1 MAKGESV
8 KNLGFYLRFL
18 LSPPKERM
26 RTIFAR
32 SGLHTLLTF
41 PDGTSMK
48 FGKKKPDL
56 TFTFHSWKPLTG
68 FFSEYRFT
76 EGYIDG
82 EMDIE
87 GDLRLLSALRDS
99 LPKAPSVLY
108 GLGIWVNLLA
118 KSVTKLNKNAIS
130 RHYNFG
136 HDFYLDF
143 LAKKYPAYSQCIY
156 PTGNETLQQ
165 ATNIKLENMVR
176 ALELKRGMR
185 LLDIGGGWGC
195 VPEYCCPRGIDVTSL
210 TIADDS
216 YDYIQNLI
224 RKKGYKNAHVIK
236 QDFLD
241 YQPKQPF
248 DAVVIFG
255 VMEHLPRYRR
265 VMPLLWNILNPQGK
279 IFFDFSAG
287 IFKYSISRFTYSHVW
302 PGNHSPVC
310 LPDFVAELLYHG
322 FELLRV
328 QNERKDYALT
338 LRDWRHLFVAN
349 RTKAVSLAGE
359 RAYRIFNLYL
369 SLTAVYF
376 EKNRMQ
382 AYHVLA
388 KRRDEPG
395 KRPRFGRRL
404 KSFFTSL
411 D

>member
-1 MAKGESV
+1 MKA
-8 KNLGFYLRFL
+8 LGFYLRFL
-18 LSPPKERM
+18 LAKPKERM
-26 RTIFAR
+26 RMVFAR
-32 SGLHTLLTF
+32 SNLHVSLTF
-41 PDGTSMK
+41 PDGTRMK
-48 FGKKKPDL
+48 FGKPKSDL
-56 TFTFHSWKPLTG
+56 TFVFHSWKPLSG
-68 FFSEYRFT
+68 LFSEYRFAK
-76 EGYIDG
+76 GYIDG
-82 EMDIE
+82 ETDIE
-87 GDLRLLSALRDS
+87 GDLRLLSALRNS

-108 GLGIWVNLLA
+108 GLSLWVDLFV

-156 PTGNETLQQ
+156 PTGKETLQQ

-195 VPEYCCPRGIDVTSL
+195 VPEYCCPRGIDVTSI

-216 YDYIQNLI
+216 YDYIKNLI
-224 RKKGYKNAHVIK
+224 RKKGYKNARVLK

-241 YQPKQPF
+241 YRPKQPF
-248 DAVVIFG
+248 DAIVIFG

-265 VMPLLWNILNPQGK
+265 VMPRLWNILKPQGK

-287 IFKYSISRFTYSHVW
+287 IFKYSTSRFTRDYVW
-302 PGNHSPVC
+302 PGSHCVVC
-310 LPDFVAELLYHG
+310 LQDFVAELLYHG

-338 LRDWRHLFVAN
+338 LMDWCKLFVAN
-349 RTKAVSLAGE
+349 RAKAVSLAGE
-359 RAYRIFNLYL
+359 KSYRVFNLYL
-369 SLTAVYF
+369 SLTAVYL
-376 EKNRMQ
+376 ENHRLQ

-388 KRRDEPG
+388 QRRDLPG
-395 KRPRFGRRL
+395 VRPKFWRRL
-404 KSFFTSL
+404 KSFFMSL